1 MTIIKKTLISLLFIS
16 VLLFLIIVITY
27 ISLIYKPENIIF
39 VANKYFSDDFI
50 IEYES
55 VDSDRDLISP
65 GFNFEDIVVKDTNNK
80 IILEAEKIAVGI
92 NLVETFTKNQINLTF
107 LDLKNFRYANKS
119 NSIQTND
126 FKLIVNKTDIK
137 SETFNLQ
144 ANNSLI
150 ESYNGKISITN
161 ENGKINNIVFKE
173 LNIFNEYGSN
183 KIFYSAIFNLDE
195 KIIESEKLIDLEAFL
210 YYKIDLE
217 IQSKGYFDTDL
228 KDLKNLNKFI
238 FNKSSLITKT
248 EYSIK
253 DINLVINTNLNKNLS
268 GIFDA
273 SIPDQNIQGSI
284 LINDQLVTVRSELKF
299 DMSKIANYD
308 PYIQLDGLE
317 EFMGVLTIND
327 GIVSLYLETN
337 LSNTRITSVIDDLNK
352 NKGKNLKT
360 TINIKDLSKPT
371 YYLNN
376 ANFRS
381 QIGLNNTGYFA
392 FGNNYE
398 KDIQLLDYKDAF
410 HIFLSLDRLD
420 INKLSFSNQVNKT
433 PGSISIKSKI
443 KELNFFDNIYNDQEF
458 EVYFKDNQIDAT
470 FTGKDLNGIIKVDET
485 GFMRVDL
492 FDTKFEF
499 KDLEIIESQNNFN
512 IEDINLRF
520 VGKNIQTYDDLFKDI
535 DFYLLR
541 NERITTID
549 NINVSSKNLNI
560 GPYNNNEKAFISYNR
575 TNDMYKVRGSYKINN
590 ENTPLKALIDYDFE
604 YLSTDLNI
612 QWTSMKQL
620 KNLEGRIDFLLK
632 DFKSDASLGDSAF
645 LRALKIFNLNA
656 IIENINN
663 EVNITSSNLFINR
676 AEGDFYVGQ
685 NRALIRNPIKIETSE
700 AKMNW
705 KGDIYK
711 NSEGILDNLNLD
723 LDMRLKVSENI
734 PWYAAIFGGIPALA
748 GGLVLENVFEDNI
761 DNVSTFKFKVKGSVE
776 EPLIERL
783 N

>member
-1 MTIIKKTLISLLFIS
+1 MTVIKKTFISLLFIT
-16 VLLFLIIVITY
+16 VLLFLTIVITY

-50 IEYES
+50 IEYKS

-80 IILEAEKIAVGI
+80 TILEAEKIAVGI
-92 NLVETFTKNQINLTF
+92 NLVKSFTTKQINLTF
-107 LDLKNFRYANKS
+107 LDLKDFSYVNRP
-119 NSIQTND
+119 NSIQRKD

-137 SETFNLQ
+137 SEIYNLQ

-150 ESYNGKISITN
+150 ESHNGKISITN
-161 ENGKINNIVFKE
+161 DNGKLNNIIFKE

-183 KIFYSAIFNLDE
+183 KIFYSAVFNLDE
-195 KIIESEKLIDLEAFL
+195 KIIDNEKLINLEAFL
-210 YYKIDLE
+210 DYEIDLK

-228 KDLKNLNKFI
+228 KDLRNLNKFI
-238 FNKSSLITKT
+238 FNKSSLITNT

-253 DINLVINTNLNKNLS
+253 EIDLVINTNLNKNLS
-268 GIFDA
+268 GIFNA
-273 SIPDQNIQGSI
+273 SIPDQNIKGSI
-284 LINDQLVTVRSELKF
+284 LIKDQLVTVRSKLKF

-308 PYIQLDGLE
+308 QYLQLDGLE

-327 GIVSLYLETN
+327 DIVSLDLETN

-360 TINIKDLSKPT
+360 KINISDLSKPT
-371 YYLNN
+371 YFIKN

-381 QIGLNNTGYFA
+381 HIGPNNTGYFA
-392 FGNNYE
+392 FGNNYY
-398 KDIQLLDYKDAF
+398 KDIQLIDYKDGF
-410 HIFLSLDRLD
+410 YIFLSLKKLD
-420 INKLSFSNQVNKT
+420 MNKLSFSNQVNKT
-433 PGSISIKSKI
+433 SGLISIKSKI
-443 KELNFFDNIYNDQEF
+443 KELNFFENTYNDQEF
-458 EVYFKDNQIDAT
+458 EVYFKENNIDAV
-470 FTGKDLNGIIKVDET
+470 FAGKDLNGMIKVDET
-485 GFMRVDL
+485 GFMRIDL

-499 KDLEIIESQNNFN
+499 KDIEINKSQNNFN
-512 IEDINLRF
+512 IEEINLRF
-520 VGKNIQTYDDLFKDI
+520 VGRNIQTYDNLFQDI

-541 NERITTID
+541 NESITTLN
-549 NINVSSKNLNI
+549 NINASSKNLNI
-560 GPYNNNEKAFISYNR
+560 GPDNNNEKAFISYNR
-575 TNDMYKVRGSYKINN
+575 TNDMYRVRGSYKINN
-590 ENTPLKALIDYDFE
+590 ENKPLKAFIDYDFE

-612 QWTSMKQL
+612 QWNSMKQL

-632 DFKSDASLGDSAF
+632 DFKSDTSLGDSAL

-656 IIENINN
+656 VIENINN
-663 EVNITSSNLFINR
+663 EVNITSSNLYINR
-676 AEGDFYVGQ
+676 AEGDFYIGQ

-700 AKMNW
+700 AKMSW

-711 NSEGILDNLNLD
+711 NSEGILNNLNLD

>member
-1 MTIIKKTLISLLFIS
+1 MTILKKTFISLLFIS
-16 VLLFLIIVITY
+16 VLLFLITLITY

-50 IEYES
+50 IEYKS
-55 VDSDRDLISP
+55 ADSDRDLLSP
-65 GFNFEDIVVKDTNNK
+65 GFNFKDIVVKDTNDK
-80 IILEAEKIAVGI
+80 IILEAEKIALGI
-92 NLVETFTKNQINLTF
+92 NLVKTFSKNQVNLTF
-107 LDLKNFRYANKS
+107 LDLKNFLYVNKP

-144 ANNSLI
+144 ANNSFI
-150 ESYNGKISITN
+150 ESHNGKISITN
-161 ENGKINNIVFKE
+161 DNGKLNNIIFKE

-183 KIFYSAIFNLDE
+183 KILYSAVFNLDE
-195 KIIESEKLIDLEAFL
+195 KIIDNEKLINLEAFL
-210 YYKIDLE
+210 DYEIDLE

-228 KDLKNLNKFI
+228 KDLRNLNKFI
-238 FNKSSLITKT
+238 FNKSSLITNT
-248 EYSIK
+248 EYSVKEI
-253 DINLVINTNLNKNLS
+253 DLVINTNLNKNLS
-268 GIFDA
+268 GIFNA
-273 SIPDQNIQGSI
+273 SIPDQDIQGSI
-284 LINDQLVTVRSELKF
+284 LINDQLVTVRSILKF

-308 PYIQLDGLE
+308 QYLQLEGLE

-327 GIVSLYLETN
+327 EIASLDLETN

-352 NKGKNLKT
+352 NKTKNLNT

-371 YYLNN
+371 YTIKND
-376 ANFRS
+376 NFRS
-381 QIGLNNTGYFA
+381 HIGLNNTGYFA
-392 FGNNYE
+392 FGNNYQ
-398 KDIQLLDYKDAF
+398 KDIQLIDYRDGF
-410 HIFLSLDRLD
+410 YIFLSLDRLD
-420 INKLSFSNQVNKT
+420 INKLSFSNQVSKT
-433 PGSISIKSKI
+433 SGLISIKSKI
-443 KELNFFDNIYNDQEF
+443 KELNFFENIYNDQEF
-458 EVYFKDNQIDAT
+458 EVYFKDNNIDAV
-470 FTGKDLNGIIKVDET
+470 FAGKDLNGLIKIDKT
-485 GFMRVDL
+485 GFMRIDL
-492 FDTKFEF
+492 FDSKFEF
-499 KDLEIIESQNNFN
+499 KGLDVIESQNNFN

-520 VGKNIQTYDDLFKDI
+520 VGKNIQTYDDLFQDI

-541 NERITTID
+541 NERITTLD

-560 GPYNNNEKAFISYNR
+560 GPYNDNEKAFISYNR
-575 TNDMYKVRGSYKINN
+575 TNDMYRVRGSYKINN
-590 ENTPLKALIDYDFE
+590 ENAPLKALIDYDFE

-620 KNLEGRIDFLLK
+620 KNVEGRIDFLLK
-632 DFKSDASLGDSAF
+632 DFKSDTSLGDSAL

-663 EVNITSSNLFINR
+663 EVNITSSNLYINR
-676 AEGDFYVGQ
+676 AEGDFYIGQ
-685 NRALIRNPIKIETSE
+685 NRALISNPIKIETSE
-700 AKMNW
+700 AKMSW

>member
-1 MTIIKKTLISLLFIS
+1 MKVIKKTFTSLLFIS
-16 VLLFLIIVITY
+16 VLFFITTVITY

-50 IEYES
+50 IEYKS

-80 IILEAEKIAVGI
+80 TILEAEKIALGI
-92 NLVETFTKNQINLTF
+92 NLVKSFTKKQVNLTF
-107 LDLKNFRYANKS
+107 LDLKNFSYVNKP
-119 NSIQTND
+119 NSIQKKD
-126 FKLIVNKTDIK
+126 FKLIVNKTNIK
-137 SETFNLQ
+137 SEIFNLQ

-150 ESYNGKISITN
+150 ESHNGKISITN
-161 ENGKINNIVFKE
+161 DNGKLNNIIFKE

-183 KIFYSAIFNLDE
+183 KIFYSAEFNLDE
-195 KIIESEKLIDLEAFL
+195 KIIDNENLINLEAFL
-210 YYKIDLE
+210 DYEIDLKIE
-217 IQSKGYFDTDL
+217 SKGYFDTDL
-228 KDLKNLNKFI
+228 KDLRNLNKFI
-238 FNKSSLITKT
+238 FNKSSLITNT

-253 DINLVINTNLNKNLS
+253 EIDLVINTNLNKNLS
-268 GIFDA
+268 GMFNA

-284 LINDQLVTVRSELKF
+284 LIKDQLVTVRSKLKF

-308 PYIQLDGLE
+308 QYLQLDGLE

-327 GIVSLYLETN
+327 DIVSLDLETN
-337 LSNTRITSVIDDLNK
+337 LSNTIITSVIDDLNK

-360 TINIKDLSKPT
+360 KINISDLSKPT
-371 YYLNN
+371 YFIKN

-381 QIGLNNTGYFA
+381 HIGPNNTGYFA
-392 FGNNYE
+392 LGSNYY
-398 KDIQLLDYKDAF
+398 KDIQLIDYKDGF
-410 HIFLSLDRLD
+410 YIFLSLKKLD
-420 INKLSFSNQVNKT
+420 MNKLSFSKQVNKT
-433 PGSISIKSKI
+433 SGLISIKSKI
-443 KELNFFDNIYNDQEF
+443 KELNFFENTYNDQEF
-458 EVYFKDNQIDAT
+458 EVYFKENNIDAV
-470 FTGKDLNGIIKVDET
+470 FAGKDLNGMIKVDET
-485 GFMRVDL
+485 GFMRIDL

-499 KDLEIIESQNNFN
+499 KDIEINESQNNFN
-512 IEDINLRF
+512 IEEINLRF
-520 VGKNIQTYDDLFKDI
+520 VGRNIQTYDNLFQDI

-541 NERITTID
+541 NESITTLD

-560 GPYNNNEKAFISYNR
+560 GPDNNNEKAFISYNR
-575 TNDMYKVRGSYKINN
+575 TNDMYRVRGSYKINN
-590 ENTPLKALIDYDFE
+590 ENKPLKDFIDYDFE

-612 QWTSMKQL
+612 QWNSMKQL
-620 KNLEGRIDFLLK
+620 KNLEGQIDFLLK
-632 DFKSDASLGDSAF
+632 DFKSDTSLGDSAL

-663 EVNITSSNLFINR
+663 EVNITSSNLYINR
-676 AEGDFYVGQ
+676 AEGDFYIGQ

-700 AKMNW
+700 AKMSW

-711 NSEGILDNLNLD
+711 NSEGILNNLNLD

>member
-1 MTIIKKTLISLLFIS
+1 MTVIKKTFISLLFIS
-16 VLLFLIIVITY
+16 VLLFLTTVITY

-50 IEYES
+50 IEYKS

-80 IILEAEKIAVGI
+80 TILEAEKIALGI
-92 NLVETFTKNQINLTF
+92 NLVKSFTKKQVNLTF
-107 LDLKNFRYANKS
+107 LDLKNFSYINKP
-119 NSIQTND
+119 NSMQTKD
-126 FKLIVNKTDIK
+126 FKLIVNQTDIK
-137 SETFNLQ
+137 SEIFNLQ

-150 ESYNGKISITN
+150 ESHNGRISITN
-161 ENGKINNIVFKE
+161 DNGKLNNIIFKE

-183 KIFYSAIFNLDE
+183 KIFYSAVFNLDE
-195 KIIESEKLIDLEAFL
+195 KIIDNEKLINLEAFL
-210 YYKIDLE
+210 DYEIDLK

-228 KDLKNLNKFI
+228 KDLRNLNKFI
-238 FNKSSLITKT
+238 FNKSSLITNT
-248 EYSIK
+248 EYPIK
-253 DINLVINTNLNKNLS
+253 EIDLVINTNLNKNLS
-268 GIFDA
+268 GIFNA

-284 LINDQLVTVRSELKF
+284 LVNDQLVTVRSKLKF

-308 PYIQLDGLE
+308 QYLQLDGLE

-327 GIVSLYLETN
+327 DIVSLDLETN

-360 TINIKDLSKPT
+360 KINISDLSKPT
-371 YYLNN
+371 YFIKN

-381 QIGLNNTGYFA
+381 QIGPNNTGYFA
-392 FGNNYE
+392 FGNNYY
-398 KDIQLLDYKDAF
+398 KDIQLIDYKDGF
-410 HIFLSLDRLD
+410 HIFLSLERLD
-420 INKLSFSNQVNKT
+420 MNKLSFINQVNKT
-433 PGSISIKSKI
+433 SGLISIKSKI
-443 KELNFFDNIYNDQEF
+443 KELNFFENTYKDQEF
-458 EVYFKDNQIDAT
+458 EVYFKENNIDAV
-470 FTGKDLNGIIKVDET
+470 FAGKDLNGMIKVDET
-485 GFMRVDL
+485 GFMRIDL
-492 FDTKFEF
+492 FDTKFEY
-499 KDLEIIESQNNFN
+499 KDIEINESQNNFN
-512 IEDINLRF
+512 IEEINLRF
-520 VGKNIQTYDDLFKDI
+520 VGRNIQTYDNLFQDI

-541 NERITTID
+541 NESITTLD

-560 GPYNNNEKAFISYNR
+560 GPNNNNEKAFISYNR
-575 TNDMYKVRGSYKINN
+575 TNDMYRVRGSYKINN
-590 ENTPLKALIDYDFE
+590 ENKPLKAFIDYDFE

-612 QWTSMKQL
+612 QWTSIKQL

-632 DFKSDASLGDSAF
+632 DFKSDTSLGDSAL

-663 EVNITSSNLFINR
+663 EVNITSSNLYINR
-676 AEGDFYVGQ
+676 AEGDFYIGQ

-700 AKMNW
+700 AKMSW

-711 NSEGILDNLNLD
+711 NSEGILNNLNLD

>member
-1 MTIIKKTLISLLFIS
+1 MTVIKKTFISLLFIS
-16 VLLFLIIVITY
+16 VLLFLTTVITY

-50 IEYES
+50 IEYKS

-80 IILEAEKIAVGI
+80 TILEAEKIALGI
-92 NLVETFTKNQINLTF
+92 NLVKSFTKKQVNLTF
-107 LDLKNFRYANKS
+107 LDLKNFSYINKP
-119 NSIQTND
+119 NSMQTKD
-126 FKLIVNKTDIK
+126 FKLIVNQTDIK
-137 SETFNLQ
+137 SEIFNLQ

-150 ESYNGKISITN
+150 ESHNGRISITN
-161 ENGKINNIVFKE
+161 DNGKLNNIIFKE

-183 KIFYSAIFNLDE
+183 KIFYSAVFNLDE
-195 KIIESEKLIDLEAFL
+195 KIIDNEKLINLEAFL
-210 YYKIDLE
+210 DYEIDLK

-228 KDLKNLNKFI
+228 KDLRNLNKFI
-238 FNKSSLITKT
+238 FNKSSLITNT
-248 EYSIK
+248 EYPIK
-253 DINLVINTNLNKNLS
+253 EIDLVINTNLNKNLS
-268 GIFDA
+268 GIFNA

-284 LINDQLVTVRSELKF
+284 LVNDQLVTVRSKLKF

-308 PYIQLDGLE
+308 QYLQLDGLE

-327 GIVSLYLETN
+327 DIVSLDLETN

-360 TINIKDLSKPT
+360 KINISDLSKPT
-371 YYLNN
+371 YFIKN

-381 QIGLNNTGYFA
+381 QIGPNNTGYFA
-392 FGNNYE
+392 FGNNYY
-398 KDIQLLDYKDAF
+398 KDIQLIDYKDGF
-410 HIFLSLDRLD
+410 HIFLSLERLD
-420 INKLSFSNQVNKT
+420 MNKLSFINQVNKT
-433 PGSISIKSKI
+433 SGLISIKSKI
-443 KELNFFDNIYNDQEF
+443 KELNFFENTYKDQEF
-458 EVYFKDNQIDAT
+458 EVYFKENNIDAV
-470 FTGKDLNGIIKVDET
+470 FAGKDLNGMIKVDET
-485 GFMRVDL
+485 GFMRIDL
-492 FDTKFEF
+492 FDTKFEY
-499 KDLEIIESQNNFN
+499 KDIEINESQNNFN
-512 IEDINLRF
+512 IEEINLRF
-520 VGKNIQTYDDLFKDI
+520 VGRNIQTYDNLFQDI

-541 NERITTID
+541 NESITTLD

-560 GPYNNNEKAFISYNR
+560 GPNNNNEKAFISYNR
-575 TNDMYKVRGSYKINN
+575 TNDMYRVRGSYKINN
-590 ENTPLKALIDYDFE
+590 ENKPLKAFIDYDFE

-612 QWTSMKQL
+612 QWTSIKQL

-632 DFKSDASLGDSAF
+632 DFKSDTSLGDSAL

-663 EVNITSSNLFINR
+663 EVNITSSNLYINR
-676 AEGDFYVGQ
+676 AEGDFYIGQ

-700 AKMNW
+700 AKMSW

-711 NSEGILDNLNLD
+711 NSEGILNNLNLD

-748 GGLVLENVFEDNI
+748 GGLVLENIFEDNI

>member
-1 MTIIKKTLISLLFIS
+1 MTVIKKTFISLLFIT
-16 VLLFLIIVITY
+16 VLLFLTIVITY

-50 IEYES
+50 IEYKS

-80 IILEAEKIAVGI
+80 TILEAEKIAVGI
-92 NLVETFTKNQINLTF
+92 NLVKSFTTKQINLTF
-107 LDLKNFRYANKS
+107 LDLKDFSYVNRP
-119 NSIQTND
+119 NSIQRKD

-137 SETFNLQ
+137 SEIYNLQ

-150 ESYNGKISITN
+150 ESHNGKISITN
-161 ENGKINNIVFKE
+161 DNGKLNNIIFKE

-183 KIFYSAIFNLDE
+183 KIFYSAVFNLDE
-195 KIIESEKLIDLEAFL
+195 KIIDNEKLINLEAFL
-210 YYKIDLE
+210 DYEIDLK

-228 KDLKNLNKFI
+228 KDLRNLNKFI
-238 FNKSSLITKT
+238 FNKSSLITNT

-253 DINLVINTNLNKNLS
+253 EIDLVINTNLNKNLS
-268 GIFDA
+268 GIFNA
-273 SIPDQNIQGSI
+273 SIPDQNIKGSI
-284 LINDQLVTVRSELKF
+284 LIKDQLVTVRSKLKF

-308 PYIQLDGLE
+308 QYLQLDGLE

-327 GIVSLYLETN
+327 DIVSLDLETN

-360 TINIKDLSKPT
+360 KINISDLSKPT
-371 YYLNN
+371 YFIKN

-381 QIGLNNTGYFA
+381 HIGPNNTGYFA
-392 FGNNYE
+392 FGNNYY
-398 KDIQLLDYKDAF
+398 KDIQLIDYKDGF
-410 HIFLSLDRLD
+410 YIFLSLKKLD
-420 INKLSFSNQVNKT
+420 MNKLSFSNQVNKT
-433 PGSISIKSKI
+433 SGLISIKSKI
-443 KELNFFDNIYNDQEF
+443 KELNFFENTYNDQEF
-458 EVYFKDNQIDAT
+458 EVYFKENNIDAV
-470 FTGKDLNGIIKVDET
+470 FAGKDLNGMIKVDET
-485 GFMRVDL
+485 GFMRIDL

-499 KDLEIIESQNNFN
+499 KDIEINKSQNNFN
-512 IEDINLRF
+512 IEEINLRF
-520 VGKNIQTYDDLFKDI
+520 VGRNIQTYDNLFQDI

-541 NERITTID
+541 NESITTLD
-549 NINVSSKNLNI
+549 NINASSKNLNI
-560 GPYNNNEKAFISYNR
+560 GPDNNNEKAFISYNR
-575 TNDMYKVRGSYKINN
+575 TNDMYRVRGSYKINN
-590 ENTPLKALIDYDFE
+590 ENKPLKAFIDYDFE
-604 YLSTDLNI
+604 YLYTDLNI
-612 QWTSMKQL
+612 QWNSMKQL

-632 DFKSDASLGDSAF
+632 DFKSDTSLGDSAL

-663 EVNITSSNLFINR
+663 EVNITSSNLYINR
-676 AEGDFYVGQ
+676 AEGDFYIGQ

-700 AKMNW
+700 AKMSW

-711 NSEGILDNLNLD
+711 NSEGILNNLNLD

>member
-1 MTIIKKTLISLLFIS
+1 MTVIKKTFISLLFIS
-16 VLLFLIIVITY
+16 VLLFLTTVITY

-39 VANKYFSDDFI
+39 VANKYFSNDFI
-50 IEYES
+50 IEYKS

-80 IILEAEKIAVGI
+80 TILEAEKIALGI
-92 NLVETFTKNQINLTF
+92 NLVKSFMNKQVNLTF
-107 LDLKNFRYANKS
+107 LDLKNFSYVNKP
-119 NSIQTND
+119 NSIQTKD
-126 FKLIVNKTDIK
+126 FKLIVNKTDIR
-137 SETFNLQ
+137 SEIFNLQ

-150 ESYNGKISITN
+150 ESHNGKISITN
-161 ENGKINNIVFKE
+161 DNGKLNNIIFKE

-183 KIFYSAIFNLDE
+183 KIFYSAEFNLDE
-195 KIIESEKLIDLEAFL
+195 KIIDNEKLMNLEAFL
-210 YYKIDLE
+210 DYEIDLK

-228 KDLKNLNKFI
+228 EDLRNLNKFI
-238 FNKSSLITKT
+238 FNKSSLITNT

-253 DINLVINTNLNKNLS
+253 EIDLVINTNLNKNLS
-268 GIFDA
+268 GIFNA

-284 LINDQLVTVRSELKF
+284 LINDQLVTVRSKLKF

-308 PYIQLDGLE
+308 QYLQLDGLE

-327 GIVSLYLETN
+327 DIVSLDLETN

-352 NKGKNLKT
+352 NEGKNLKT
-360 TINIKDLSKPT
+360 KINISDLSKPT
-371 YYLNN
+371 YFIKN

-381 QIGLNNTGYFA
+381 HIGPNNTGYFA
-392 FGNNYE
+392 FGNNYY
-398 KDIQLLDYKDAF
+398 KDIQLIDYKDGF
-410 HIFLSLDRLD
+410 YIFLSLERLD
-420 INKLSFSNQVNKT
+420 MNKLSFSNQANKT
-433 PGSISIKSKI
+433 SGLISIKSKI
-443 KELNFFDNIYNDQEF
+443 KELNFFENTYNDQEF
-458 EVYFKDNQIDAT
+458 EVYFKENNIDAV
-470 FTGKDLNGIIKVDET
+470 FAGKDLNGMIKVDET
-485 GFMRVDL
+485 GFMRIDL

-499 KDLEIIESQNNFN
+499 KDIEINESQNNFD
-512 IEDINLRF
+512 IEEINLRF
-520 VGKNIQTYDDLFKDI
+520 VGRNIQTYDNLFQDI

-541 NERITTID
+541 NESITTLD

-560 GPYNNNEKAFISYNR
+560 GPDNSNEKAFISYNR
-575 TNDMYKVRGSYKINN
+575 TNDMYRVRGSYKINN
-590 ENTPLKALIDYDFE
+590 ENKPLKAFIDYDFE

-612 QWTSMKQL
+612 QWASMKQL

-632 DFKSDASLGDSAF
+632 DFKSDTSLGDSAL

-663 EVNITSSNLFINR
+663 EVNITSSNLYINR
-676 AEGDFYVGQ
+676 AEGDFYIGQ

-700 AKMNW
+700 AKMSW

-711 NSEGILDNLNLD
+711 NSEGILNNLNLD

>member
-1 MTIIKKTLISLLFIS
+1 MTVIKKTFISLLFIS
-16 VLLFLIIVITY
+16 VLLFLTTVITY

-50 IEYES
+50 IEYKS

-80 IILEAEKIAVGI
+80 TILEAEKIALGI
-92 NLVETFTKNQINLTF
+92 NLVKSFTKKQVNLTF
-107 LDLKNFRYANKS
+107 LDLKNFSYINKP
-119 NSIQTND
+119 NSMQTKD
-126 FKLIVNKTDIK
+126 FKLIVNQTDIK
-137 SETFNLQ
+137 SEIFNLQ

-150 ESYNGKISITN
+150 ESHNGRISITN
-161 ENGKINNIVFKE
+161 DNGKLNNIIFKE

-183 KIFYSAIFNLDE
+183 KIFYSAVFNLDE
-195 KIIESEKLIDLEAFL
+195 KIIDNEKLINLEAFL
-210 YYKIDLE
+210 DYEIDLK

-228 KDLKNLNKFI
+228 KDLRNLNKFI
-238 FNKSSLITKT
+238 FNKSSLITNT
-248 EYSIK
+248 EYPIK
-253 DINLVINTNLNKNLS
+253 EIDLVVNTNLNKNLS
-268 GIFDA
+268 GIFNA

-284 LINDQLVTVRSELKF
+284 LVNDQLVTVRSKLKF

-308 PYIQLDGLE
+308 QYLQLDGLE

-327 GIVSLYLETN
+327 DIVSLDLETN

-360 TINIKDLSKPT
+360 KINISDLSKPT
-371 YYLNN
+371 YFIKN

-381 QIGLNNTGYFA
+381 QIGPNNTGYFA
-392 FGNNYE
+392 FGNNYY
-398 KDIQLLDYKDAF
+398 KDIQLIDYKDGF
-410 HIFLSLDRLD
+410 HIFLSLERLD
-420 INKLSFSNQVNKT
+420 MNKLSFINQVNKT
-433 PGSISIKSKI
+433 SGLISIKSKI
-443 KELNFFDNIYNDQEF
+443 KELNFFENTYKDQEF
-458 EVYFKDNQIDAT
+458 EVYFKENNIDAV
-470 FTGKDLNGIIKVDET
+470 FAGKDLNGMIKVDET
-485 GFMRVDL
+485 GFMRIDL
-492 FDTKFEF
+492 FDTKFEY
-499 KDLEIIESQNNFN
+499 KDIEINESQNNFN
-512 IEDINLRF
+512 IEEINLRF
-520 VGKNIQTYDDLFKDI
+520 VGRNIQTYDNLFQDI

-541 NERITTID
+541 NESITTLD

-560 GPYNNNEKAFISYNR
+560 GPNNNNEKAFISYNR
-575 TNDMYKVRGSYKINN
+575 TNDMYRVRGSYKINN
-590 ENTPLKALIDYDFE
+590 ENKPLKAFIDYDFE

-612 QWTSMKQL
+612 QWTSIKQL

-632 DFKSDASLGDSAF
+632 DFKSDTSLGDSAL

-663 EVNITSSNLFINR
+663 EVNITSSNLYINR
-676 AEGDFYVGQ
+676 AEGDFYIGQ

-700 AKMNW
+700 AKMSW

-711 NSEGILDNLNLD
+711 NSEGILNNLNLD

>member
-1 MTIIKKTLISLLFIS
+1 MIILKKTFISLLFIS
-16 VLLFLIIVITY
+16 VLLFLITLITY

-39 VANKYFSDDFI
+39 IANKYFSDDFI
-50 IEYES
+50 IEFKS
-55 VDSDRDLISP
+55 ADSDRDLLSP
-65 GFNFEDIVVKDTNNK
+65 GFNFKDVVVKDTNDK
-80 IILEAEKIAVGI
+80 IILEAEKIALGI
-92 NLVETFTKNQINLTF
+92 NLVKTFSKNQVNLTF
-107 LDLKNFRYANKS
+107 LDLENFLYVNKP

-144 ANNSLI
+144 ANNSFI
-150 ESYNGKISITN
+150 ESHNGKISITN
-161 ENGKINNIVFKE
+161 DNGKLNNIIFKE

-183 KIFYSAIFNLDE
+183 KIFYSAVFNLDE
-195 KIIESEKLIDLEAFL
+195 KIIDNEKLINLEAFL
-210 YYKIDLE
+210 DYEIDLE

-228 KDLKNLNKFI
+228 KDLRNLNKFI
-238 FNKSSLITKT
+238 FNKSSLITNT
-248 EYSIK
+248 EYSMKEI
-253 DINLVINTNLNKNLS
+253 DLVINTNLNKNLS
-268 GIFDA
+268 GIFNA
-273 SIPDQNIQGSI
+273 SIPDQDIQGSI
-284 LINDQLVTVRSELKF
+284 LINDQLVTVRSKLKF

-308 PYIQLDGLE
+308 QYLQLDGLE
-317 EFMGVLTIND
+317 EFIGVLTIND
-327 GIVSLYLETN
+327 EIASLDLETN

-352 NKGKNLKT
+352 NKTKNLNT

-371 YYLNN
+371 YTIKN

-381 QIGLNNTGYFA
+381 HIGLNNTGYFA

-398 KDIQLLDYKDAF
+398 KDIQLIDYKDGF
-410 HIFLSLDRLD
+410 YIFLSLDKLD
-420 INKLSFSNQVNKT
+420 INKLSFSNKVNKT
-433 PGSISIKSKI
+433 SGLISIKSKI
-443 KELNFFDNIYNDQEF
+443 KELNFFENIYNDQEF
-458 EVYFKDNQIDAT
+458 EVYFKDNNVDAA
-470 FTGKDLNGIIKVDET
+470 FAGKDLNGIIKVDET
-485 GFMRVDL
+485 GFMRIDL

-499 KDLEIIESQNNFN
+499 KGLEIIESQNNFN
-512 IEDINLRF
+512 IGDISLRF
-520 VGKNIQTYDDLFKDI
+520 VGRNIQTYDDFFQDI

-575 TNDMYKVRGSYKINN
+575 TNDMYRAMGSYKINN

-632 DFKSDASLGDSAF
+632 DFKSDTSLGDSALF
-645 LRALKIFNLNA
+645 RALKIFNLNA

-663 EVNITSSNLFINR
+663 EVNIASSNLYINR
-676 AEGDFYVGQ
+676 AEGDFYIGQ

-700 AKMNW
+700 AKMSW
-705 KGDIYK
+705 KGEIYK

>member
-1 MTIIKKTLISLLFIS
+1 MTVIKKTFISLLFIT
-16 VLLFLIIVITY
+16 VLLFLTIVITY

-50 IEYES
+50 IEYKS

-80 IILEAEKIAVGI
+80 TILEAEKIAVGI
-92 NLVETFTKNQINLTF
+92 NLVKSFTTKQINLTF
-107 LDLKNFRYANKS
+107 LDLKDFSYVNRP
-119 NSIQTND
+119 NSIQRKD

-137 SETFNLQ
+137 SEIYNLQ

-150 ESYNGKISITN
+150 ESHNGKISITN
-161 ENGKINNIVFKE
+161 DNGKLNNIIFKE

-183 KIFYSAIFNLDE
+183 KIFYSAVFNLDE
-195 KIIESEKLIDLEAFL
+195 KIIDNEKLINLEAFL
-210 YYKIDLE
+210 DYEIDLK

-228 KDLKNLNKFI
+228 KDLRNLNKFI
-238 FNKSSLITKT
+238 FNKSSLITNT

-253 DINLVINTNLNKNLS
+253 EIDLVINTNLNKNLS
-268 GIFDA
+268 GIFNA
-273 SIPDQNIQGSI
+273 SIPDQNIKGSI
-284 LINDQLVTVRSELKF
+284 LIKDQLVTVRSKLKF

-308 PYIQLDGLE
+308 QYLQLDGLE

-327 GIVSLYLETN
+327 DIVSLDLETN

-360 TINIKDLSKPT
+360 KINISDLSKPT
-371 YYLNN
+371 YFIKN

-381 QIGLNNTGYFA
+381 HIGPNNTGYFA
-392 FGNNYE
+392 FGNNYY
-398 KDIQLLDYKDAF
+398 KDIQLIDYKDGF
-410 HIFLSLDRLD
+410 YIFLSLKKLD
-420 INKLSFSNQVNKT
+420 MNKLSFSNQVNKT
-433 PGSISIKSKI
+433 SGLISIKSKI
-443 KELNFFDNIYNDQEF
+443 KELNFFENTYNDQEF
-458 EVYFKDNQIDAT
+458 EVYFKENNIDAV
-470 FTGKDLNGIIKVDET
+470 FAGKDLNGMIKVDET
-485 GFMRVDL
+485 GFMRIDL

-499 KDLEIIESQNNFN
+499 KDIEINKSQKNFN
-512 IEDINLRF
+512 IEEINLRF
-520 VGKNIQTYDDLFKDI
+520 VGRNIQTYDNLFQDI

-541 NERITTID
+541 NESITTLD
-549 NINVSSKNLNI
+549 NINASSKNLNI
-560 GPYNNNEKAFISYNR
+560 GPDNNNEKAFISYNR
-575 TNDMYKVRGSYKINN
+575 TNDMYRVRGSYKINN
-590 ENTPLKALIDYDFE
+590 ENKPLKAFIDYDFE

-612 QWTSMKQL
+612 QWNSMKQL

-632 DFKSDASLGDSAF
+632 DFKSDTSLGDSAL

-663 EVNITSSNLFINR
+663 EVNITSSNLYINR
-676 AEGDFYVGQ
+676 AEGDFYIGQ

-700 AKMNW
+700 AKMSW

-711 NSEGILDNLNLD
+711 NSEGILNNLNLD

>member
-1 MTIIKKTLISLLFIS
+1 MTVIKKTFISLLFIT
-16 VLLFLIIVITY
+16 VLLFLTIVITY

-50 IEYES
+50 IEYKS

-80 IILEAEKIAVGI
+80 TILEAEKIAVGI
-92 NLVETFTKNQINLTF
+92 NLVKSFTTKQINLTF
-107 LDLKNFRYANKS
+107 LDLKDFSYVNRP
-119 NSIQTND
+119 NSIQRKD

-137 SETFNLQ
+137 SEIYNLQ

-150 ESYNGKISITN
+150 ESHNGKISITN
-161 ENGKINNIVFKE
+161 DNGKLNNIIFKE

-183 KIFYSAIFNLDE
+183 KIFYSAVFNLDE
-195 KIIESEKLIDLEAFL
+195 KIIDNEKLINLEAFL
-210 YYKIDLE
+210 DYEIDLK

-228 KDLKNLNKFI
+228 KDLRNLNKFI
-238 FNKSSLITKT
+238 FNKSSLITNT

-253 DINLVINTNLNKNLS
+253 EIDLVINTNLNKNLS
-268 GIFDA
+268 GIFNA
-273 SIPDQNIQGSI
+273 SIPDQNIKGSI
-284 LINDQLVTVRSELKF
+284 LIKDQLVTVRSKLKF

-308 PYIQLDGLE
+308 QYLQLDGLE

-327 GIVSLYLETN
+327 DIVSLDLETN

-360 TINIKDLSKPT
+360 KINISDLSKPT
-371 YYLNN
+371 YFIKN

-381 QIGLNNTGYFA
+381 HIGPNNTGYFA
-392 FGNNYE
+392 FGNNYY
-398 KDIQLLDYKDAF
+398 KDIQLIDYKDGF
-410 HIFLSLDRLD
+410 YIFLSLKKLD
-420 INKLSFSNQVNKT
+420 MNKLSFSNQVNKT
-433 PGSISIKSKI
+433 SGLISIKSKI
-443 KELNFFDNIYNDQEF
+443 KELNFFENTYNDQEF
-458 EVYFKDNQIDAT
+458 EVYFKENNIDAV
-470 FTGKDLNGIIKVDET
+470 FAGKDLNGMIKVDET
-485 GFMRVDL
+485 GFMRIDL

-499 KDLEIIESQNNFN
+499 KDIEINKSQNNFN
-512 IEDINLRF
+512 IEEINLRF
-520 VGKNIQTYDDLFKDI
+520 VGRNIQTYDNLFQDI

-541 NERITTID
+541 NESITTLD
-549 NINVSSKNLNI
+549 NINASSKNLNI
-560 GPYNNNEKAFISYNR
+560 GPDNNNEKAFISYNR
-575 TNDMYKVRGSYKINN
+575 TNDMYRVRGSYKINN
-590 ENTPLKALIDYDFE
+590 ENKPLKAFIDYDFE

-612 QWTSMKQL
+612 QWNSMKQL

-632 DFKSDASLGDSAF
+632 DFKSDTSLGDSAL

-663 EVNITSSNLFINR
+663 EVNITSSNLYINR
-676 AEGDFYVGQ
+676 AEGDFYIGQ

-700 AKMNW
+700 AKMSW

-711 NSEGILDNLNLD
+711 NSEGILNNLNLD

>member
-1 MTIIKKTLISLLFIS
+1 MTVIKKTFISLLFIT
-16 VLLFLIIVITY
+16 VLLFLTIVITY

-50 IEYES
+50 IEYKS

-80 IILEAEKIAVGI
+80 TILEAEKIAVGI
-92 NLVETFTKNQINLTF
+92 NLVKSFTTKQINLTF
-107 LDLKNFRYANKS
+107 LDLKDFSYVNRP
-119 NSIQTND
+119 NSIQRKD

-137 SETFNLQ
+137 SEIYNLQ

-150 ESYNGKISITN
+150 ESHNGKISITN
-161 ENGKINNIVFKE
+161 DNGKLNNIIFKE

-183 KIFYSAIFNLDE
+183 KIFYSAVFNLDE
-195 KIIESEKLIDLEAFL
+195 KIIDNEKLINLEAFL
-210 YYKIDLE
+210 DYEIDLK

-228 KDLKNLNKFI
+228 KDLRNLNKFI
-238 FNKSSLITKT
+238 FNKSSLITNT

-253 DINLVINTNLNKNLS
+253 EIDLVINTNLNKNLS
-268 GIFDA
+268 GIFNA
-273 SIPDQNIQGSI
+273 SIPDQNIKGSI
-284 LINDQLVTVRSELKF
+284 LIKDQLVTVRSKLKF

-308 PYIQLDGLE
+308 QYLQLDGLE

-327 GIVSLYLETN
+327 DIVSLDLETN

-360 TINIKDLSKPT
+360 KINISDLSKPT
-371 YYLNN
+371 YFIKN

-381 QIGLNNTGYFA
+381 HIGPNNTGYFA
-392 FGNNYE
+392 FGNNYY
-398 KDIQLLDYKDAF
+398 KDIQLIDYKDGF
-410 HIFLSLDRLD
+410 YIFLSLKKLD
-420 INKLSFSNQVNKT
+420 MNKLSFSNQVNKT
-433 PGSISIKSKI
+433 SGLISIKSKI
-443 KELNFFDNIYNDQEF
+443 KELNFFENTYNDQEF
-458 EVYFKDNQIDAT
+458 EVYFKENNIDAV
-470 FTGKDLNGIIKVDET
+470 FAGKDLNGMIKVDET
-485 GFMRVDL
+485 GFMRIDL

-499 KDLEIIESQNNFN
+499 KDIEINKSQKNFN
-512 IEDINLRF
+512 IEEINLRF
-520 VGKNIQTYDDLFKDI
+520 VGRNIQTYDNLFQDI

-541 NERITTID
+541 NESITTLD
-549 NINVSSKNLNI
+549 NINASSKNLNI
-560 GPYNNNEKAFISYNR
+560 GPDNNNEKAFISYNR
-575 TNDMYKVRGSYKINN
+575 TNDMYRVRGSYKINN
-590 ENTPLKALIDYDFE
+590 ENKPLKAFIDYDFE
-604 YLSTDLNI
+604 YLYTDLNI
-612 QWTSMKQL
+612 QWNSMKQL

-632 DFKSDASLGDSAF
+632 DFKSDTSLGDSAL

-656 IIENINN
+656 VIENINN
-663 EVNITSSNLFINR
+663 EVNITSSNLYINR
-676 AEGDFYVGQ
+676 AEGDFYIGQ

-700 AKMNW
+700 AKMSW

-711 NSEGILDNLNLD
+711 NSEGILNNLNLD

>member
-1 MTIIKKTLISLLFIS
+1 MTVIKKTFISLLFIT
-16 VLLFLIIVITY
+16 VLLFLTIVITY

-50 IEYES
+50 IEYKS

-80 IILEAEKIAVGI
+80 TILEAEKIAVGI
-92 NLVETFTKNQINLTF
+92 NLVKSFTTKQINLTF
-107 LDLKNFRYANKS
+107 LDLKDFSYVNRP
-119 NSIQTND
+119 NSIQRKD

-137 SETFNLQ
+137 SEIYNLQ

-150 ESYNGKISITN
+150 ESHNGKISITN
-161 ENGKINNIVFKE
+161 DNGKLNNIIFKE

-183 KIFYSAIFNLDE
+183 KIFYSAVFNLDE
-195 KIIESEKLIDLEAFL
+195 KIIDNEKLINLEAFL
-210 YYKIDLE
+210 DYEIDLK

-228 KDLKNLNKFI
+228 KDLRNLNKFI
-238 FNKSSLITKT
+238 FNKSSLITNT

-253 DINLVINTNLNKNLS
+253 EIDLVINTNLNKNLS
-268 GIFDA
+268 GIFNA
-273 SIPDQNIQGSI
+273 SIPDQNIKGSI
-284 LINDQLVTVRSELKF
+284 LIKDQLVTVRSKLKF

-308 PYIQLDGLE
+308 QYLQLDGLE

-327 GIVSLYLETN
+327 DIVSLDLETN

-360 TINIKDLSKPT
+360 KINISDLSKPT
-371 YYLNN
+371 YFIKN

-381 QIGLNNTGYFA
+381 HIGPNNTGYFA
-392 FGNNYE
+392 FGNNYY
-398 KDIQLLDYKDAF
+398 KDIQLIDYKDGF
-410 HIFLSLDRLD
+410 YIFLSLKKLD
-420 INKLSFSNQVNKT
+420 MNKLSFSNQVNKT
-433 PGSISIKSKI
+433 SGLISIKSKI
-443 KELNFFDNIYNDQEF
+443 KELNFFENTYNDQEF
-458 EVYFKDNQIDAT
+458 EVYFKENNIDAV
-470 FTGKDLNGIIKVDET
+470 FAGKDLNGMIKVDET
-485 GFMRVDL
+485 GFMRIDL

-499 KDLEIIESQNNFN
+499 KDIEINKSQKNFN
-512 IEDINLRF
+512 IEEINLRF
-520 VGKNIQTYDDLFKDI
+520 VGRNIQTYDNLFQDI

-541 NERITTID
+541 NESITTLN
-549 NINVSSKNLNI
+549 NINASSKNLNI
-560 GPYNNNEKAFISYNR
+560 GPDNNNEKAFISYNR
-575 TNDMYKVRGSYKINN
+575 TNDMYRVRGSYKINN
-590 ENTPLKALIDYDFE
+590 ENKPLKAFIDYDFE

-612 QWTSMKQL
+612 QWNSMKQL

-632 DFKSDASLGDSAF
+632 DFKSDTSLGDSAL

-663 EVNITSSNLFINR
+663 EVNITSSNLYINR
-676 AEGDFYVGQ
+676 AEGDFYIGQ

-700 AKMNW
+700 AKMSW

-711 NSEGILDNLNLD
+711 NSEGILNNLNLD

>member
-1 MTIIKKTLISLLFIS
+1 MS
-16 VLLFLIIVITY
+16 VLLFLTIVITY

-39 VANKYFSDDFI
+39 LANKYFSDDFI
-50 IEYES
+50 IEYKS

-80 IILEAEKIAVGI
+80 TILEAEKIAVGI
-92 NLVETFTKNQINLTF
+92 NLVKSFTTKQINLTF
-107 LDLKNFRYANKS
+107 LDLKNFSYVNKP
-119 NSIQTND
+119 NSIQRKD

-137 SETFNLQ
+137 SEIYNLQ

-150 ESYNGKISITN
+150 ESHNEKISITN
-161 ENGKINNIVFKE
+161 DNGKLNNIIFKE

-183 KIFYSAIFNLDE
+183 KIFYSAVFNLDE
-195 KIIESEKLIDLEAFL
+195 KIIDNEKLMNLEAFL
-210 YYKIDLE
+210 DYEIDLK

-228 KDLKNLNKFI
+228 KDLRNLNKFI
-238 FNKSSLITKT
+238 FNKSSLITNT

-253 DINLVINTNLNKNLS
+253 EIDLVINTNLNKNLS
-268 GIFDA
+268 GIFNA
-273 SIPDQNIQGSI
+273 SIPDQNIKGSI
-284 LINDQLVTVRSELKF
+284 LIKDQLVTVRSKLKF

-308 PYIQLDGLE
+308 QYLQLDGLE

-327 GIVSLYLETN
+327 DIVSLDLETN

-360 TINIKDLSKPT
+360 KINISDLSKPT
-371 YYLNN
+371 YFIKN

-381 QIGLNNTGYFA
+381 YIGPNNTGYFA
-392 FGNNYE
+392 FGNNYY
-398 KDIQLLDYKDAF
+398 KDIQLIDYKDGF
-410 HIFLSLDRLD
+410 YIFLSLKKLD
-420 INKLSFSNQVNKT
+420 MNKLSFSNQVNKT
-433 PGSISIKSKI
+433 SGLISIKSKI
-443 KELNFFDNIYNDQEF
+443 KELNFFENTYNDQEF
-458 EVYFKDNQIDAT
+458 EVYFKENNIDAV
-470 FTGKDLNGIIKVDET
+470 FAGKDLNGMIKVDET
-485 GFMRVDL
+485 GFMRIDL

-499 KDLEIIESQNNFN
+499 KDIEINESQNNFN
-512 IEDINLRF
+512 IEEINLRF
-520 VGKNIQTYDDLFKDI
+520 VGRNIQTYDNLFQDI

-541 NERITTID
+541 NESITTLD

-560 GPYNNNEKAFISYNR
+560 GPDNNNEKAFISYNR
-575 TNDMYKVRGSYKINN
+575 TNDMYRVRGSYKINN
-590 ENTPLKALIDYDFE
+590 ENKPLKAFIDYDFE

-612 QWTSMKQL
+612 QWNSMKQL

-632 DFKSDASLGDSAF
+632 DFKSDTSLGDSAL

-663 EVNITSSNLFINR
+663 EVNITSSNLYINR
-676 AEGDFYVGQ
+676 AEGDFYIGQ

-700 AKMNW
+700 AKMSW

-711 NSEGILDNLNLD
+711 NSEGILNNLNLD

>member
-1 MTIIKKTLISLLFIS
+1 MTVIKKTFISLLFIT
-16 VLLFLIIVITY
+16 VLLFLTIVITY

-50 IEYES
+50 IEYKS

-80 IILEAEKIAVGI
+80 TILEAEKIAVGI
-92 NLVETFTKNQINLTF
+92 NLVKSFTTKQINLTF
-107 LDLKNFRYANKS
+107 LDLKDFSYVNRP
-119 NSIQTND
+119 NSIQRKD

-137 SETFNLQ
+137 SEIYNLQ

-150 ESYNGKISITN
+150 ESHNGKISITN
-161 ENGKINNIVFKE
+161 DNGKLNNIIFKE

-183 KIFYSAIFNLDE
+183 KIFYSAVFNLDE
-195 KIIESEKLIDLEAFL
+195 KIIDNEKLINLEAFL
-210 YYKIDLE
+210 DYEIDLK

-228 KDLKNLNKFI
+228 KDLRNLNKFI
-238 FNKSSLITKT
+238 FNKSSLITNT

-253 DINLVINTNLNKNLS
+253 EIDLVINTNLNKNLS
-268 GIFDA
+268 GIFNA
-273 SIPDQNIQGSI
+273 SIPDQNIKGSI
-284 LINDQLVTVRSELKF
+284 LIKDQLVTVRSKLKF

-308 PYIQLDGLE
+308 QYLQLDGLE

-327 GIVSLYLETN
+327 DIVSLDLETN

-360 TINIKDLSKPT
+360 KINISDLSKPT
-371 YYLNN
+371 YFIKN

-381 QIGLNNTGYFA
+381 HIGPNNTGYFA
-392 FGNNYE
+392 FGNNYY
-398 KDIQLLDYKDAF
+398 KDIQLIDYKDGF
-410 HIFLSLDRLD
+410 YIFLSLKKLD
-420 INKLSFSNQVNKT
+420 MNKLSFSNQVNKT
-433 PGSISIKSKI
+433 SGLISIKSKI
-443 KELNFFDNIYNDQEF
+443 KELNFFENTYNDQEF
-458 EVYFKDNQIDAT
+458 EVYFKENNIDAV
-470 FTGKDLNGIIKVDET
+470 FAGKDLNGMIKVDET
-485 GFMRVDL
+485 GFMRIDL

-499 KDLEIIESQNNFN
+499 KDIEINKSQNNFN
-512 IEDINLRF
+512 IEEINLRF
-520 VGKNIQTYDDLFKDI
+520 VGRNIQTYDNLFQDI

-541 NERITTID
+541 NESITTLD
-549 NINVSSKNLNI
+549 NINASSKNLNI
-560 GPYNNNEKAFISYNR
+560 GPDNNNEKAFISYNR
-575 TNDMYKVRGSYKINN
+575 TNDMYRVRGSYKINN
-590 ENTPLKALIDYDFE
+590 ENKPLKAFIDYDFE

-612 QWTSMKQL
+612 QWNSMKQL

-632 DFKSDASLGDSAF
+632 DFKSDTSLGDSAL

-656 IIENINN
+656 VIENINN
-663 EVNITSSNLFINR
+663 EVNITSSNLYINR
-676 AEGDFYVGQ
+676 AEGDFYIGQ

-700 AKMNW
+700 AKMSW
-705 KGDIYK
+705 KGYIYK
-711 NSEGILDNLNLD
+711 NSEGILNNLNLD

>member
-1 MTIIKKTLISLLFIS
+1 MTVIKKTFISLLFIS
-16 VLLFLIIVITY
+16 VLFFITTVITY

-50 IEYES
+50 IEYKS

-80 IILEAEKIAVGI
+80 TILEAEKIALGI
-92 NLVETFTKNQINLTF
+92 NLVKSFTKKQVNLTF
-107 LDLKNFRYANKS
+107 LDLKNFSYVNKP
-119 NSIQTND
+119 NSIQKKD

-137 SETFNLQ
+137 SEIFNLQ

-150 ESYNGKISITN
+150 ESHNGKISITN
-161 ENGKINNIVFKE
+161 DNGKLNNIIFKE

-183 KIFYSAIFNLDE
+183 KIFYSAEFNLDE
-195 KIIESEKLIDLEAFL
+195 KIIDNENLINLEAFL
-210 YYKIDLE
+210 DYEIDLKIE
-217 IQSKGYFDTDL
+217 SKGYFDTDL
-228 KDLKNLNKFI
+228 KDLRNLNKFI
-238 FNKSSLITKT
+238 FNKSSLITNT

-253 DINLVINTNLNKNLS
+253 EIDLVINTNLNKNLS
-268 GIFDA
+268 GMFNA

-284 LINDQLVTVRSELKF
+284 LIKDQLVTVRSKLKF

-308 PYIQLDGLE
+308 QYLQLDGLE

-327 GIVSLYLETN
+327 DIVSLDLETN

-360 TINIKDLSKPT
+360 KINISDLSKPT
-371 YYLNN
+371 YFIKN

-381 QIGLNNTGYFA
+381 HIGPNNTGYFA
-392 FGNNYE
+392 LGNNYY
-398 KDIQLLDYKDAF
+398 KDIQLIDYKDGF
-410 HIFLSLDRLD
+410 YIFLSLKKLD
-420 INKLSFSNQVNKT
+420 MNKLSFSKQVNKT
-433 PGSISIKSKI
+433 SGLISIKSKI
-443 KELNFFDNIYNDQEF
+443 KELNFFENTYNDQEF
-458 EVYFKDNQIDAT
+458 EVYFKENNIDAV
-470 FTGKDLNGIIKVDET
+470 FAGKDLNGMIKVDET
-485 GFMRVDL
+485 GFMRIDL

-499 KDLEIIESQNNFN
+499 KDIEINESQNNFN
-512 IEDINLRF
+512 IEEINLRF
-520 VGKNIQTYDDLFKDI
+520 VGRNIQTYDNLFQDI

-541 NERITTID
+541 NESITTLD

-560 GPYNNNEKAFISYNR
+560 GPDNNNEKAFIGYNR
-575 TNDMYKVRGSYKINN
+575 ANDMYRVRGSYKINN
-590 ENTPLKALIDYDFE
+590 ENKPLKDFIDYDFE

-612 QWTSMKQL
+612 QWNSMKQL
-620 KNLEGRIDFLLK
+620 KNLEGQIDFLLK
-632 DFKSDASLGDSAF
+632 DFKSDTSLGDSAL

-663 EVNITSSNLFINR
+663 EVNITSSNLYINR
-676 AEGDFYVGQ
+676 AEGDFYIGQ

-700 AKMNW
+700 AKMSW

-711 NSEGILDNLNLD
+711 NSEGILNNLNLD

>member
-1 MTIIKKTLISLLFIS
+1 MTFIKKTFISLLFIS
-16 VLLFLIIVITY
+16 VLLFLTIVITY
-27 ISLIYKPENIIF
+27 ISLVYKPENIIF

-50 IEYES
+50 IEYKS
-55 VDSDRDLISP
+55 VDSNRDLISP

-80 IILEAEKIAVGI
+80 TILEAEKIAIGI
-92 NLVETFTKNQINLTF
+92 NLVKSFTTKQVNLTF
-107 LDLKNFRYANKS
+107 LDLKNFSYVNKP
-119 NSIQTND
+119 NSIQRKD

-137 SETFNLQ
+137 SEIYNLQ

-150 ESYNGKISITN
+150 ESHNGKISITN
-161 ENGKINNIVFKE
+161 DNGKLNNIIFKE

-183 KIFYSAIFNLDE
+183 KIFYSAVFNLDE
-195 KIIESEKLIDLEAFL
+195 KIIDNEKLINLEAFL
-210 YYKIDLE
+210 DYEIDLK

-228 KDLKNLNKFI
+228 KDLINLNKFI
-238 FNKSSLITKT
+238 FNKSSLITNT

-253 DINLVINTNLNKNLS
+253 EIDLVINTNLNKNLS
-268 GIFDA
+268 GIFNA

-284 LINDQLVTVRSELKF
+284 LIKDQLVTVRSKLKF

-308 PYIQLDGLE
+308 QYLQLDGLE

-327 GIVSLYLETN
+327 DIVSLDLETN
-337 LSNTRITSVIDDLNK
+337 LSNTRITSLIDDLNK

-360 TINIKDLSKPT
+360 NINISDLSKPT
-371 YYLNN
+371 YFIKN

-381 QIGLNNTGYFA
+381 HIGPNNTGYFA
-392 FGNNYE
+392 FGNNYY
-398 KDIQLLDYKDAF
+398 KDIQLIDYKDGF
-410 HIFLSLDRLD
+410 YIFLSLKKLD
-420 INKLSFSNQVNKT
+420 MNKFSFSNQVNKT
-433 PGSISIKSKI
+433 SGLISIKSKI
-443 KELNFFDNIYNDQEF
+443 KELNFFENTYNDQEF
-458 EVYFKDNQIDAT
+458 EVYFKENNIDAV
-470 FTGKDLNGIIKVDET
+470 FAGKDLNGMIKVDKT
-485 GFMRVDL
+485 GFMRIDL

-499 KDLEIIESQNNFN
+499 KDIEINESQNNFN
-512 IEDINLRF
+512 IEEINLRF
-520 VGKNIQTYDDLFKDI
+520 VGRNIQTYDNLFQDI

-541 NERITTID
+541 NESITTLD

-560 GPYNNNEKAFISYNR
+560 GPDKNNEKAFISYNR
-575 TNDMYKVRGSYKINN
+575 TNDMYRLRGSYKINN
-590 ENTPLKALIDYDFE
+590 ENKPLKDFIDYDFE

-612 QWTSMKQL
+612 QWNSMKQL

-632 DFKSDASLGDSAF
+632 DFKSDTSLGDSAL

-663 EVNITSSNLFINR
+663 EVNITSSNLYINR
-676 AEGDFYVGQ
+676 AEGDFYIGQ

-700 AKMNW
+700 AKMSW

-711 NSEGILDNLNLD
+711 NSEGILNNLNLD

>member
-1 MTIIKKTLISLLFIS
+1 MTVIKKTFISLLFIT
-16 VLLFLIIVITY
+16 VLLFLTIVITY

-50 IEYES
+50 IEYKS

-80 IILEAEKIAVGI
+80 TILEAEKIAVGI
-92 NLVETFTKNQINLTF
+92 NLVKSFTTKQINLTF
-107 LDLKNFRYANKS
+107 LDLKDFSYVNRP
-119 NSIQTND
+119 NSIQRKD

-137 SETFNLQ
+137 SEIYNLQ

-150 ESYNGKISITN
+150 ESHNGKISITN
-161 ENGKINNIVFKE
+161 DNGKLNNIIFKE

-183 KIFYSAIFNLDE
+183 KIFYSAVFNLDE
-195 KIIESEKLIDLEAFL
+195 KIIDNEKLINLEAFL
-210 YYKIDLE
+210 DYEIDLK

-228 KDLKNLNKFI
+228 KDLRNLNKFI
-238 FNKSSLITKT
+238 FNKSSLITNT

-253 DINLVINTNLNKNLS
+253 EIDLVINTNLNKNLS
-268 GIFDA
+268 GIFNA
-273 SIPDQNIQGSI
+273 SIPDQNIKGSI
-284 LINDQLVTVRSELKF
+284 LIKDQLVTVRSKLKF

-308 PYIQLDGLE
+308 QYLQLDGLE

-327 GIVSLYLETN
+327 DIVSLDLETN

-360 TINIKDLSKPT
+360 KINISDLSKPT
-371 YYLNN
+371 YFIKN

-381 QIGLNNTGYFA
+381 HIGPNNTGYFA
-392 FGNNYE
+392 FGNNYY
-398 KDIQLLDYKDAF
+398 KDIQLIDYKDGF
-410 HIFLSLDRLD
+410 YIFLSLKKLD
-420 INKLSFSNQVNKT
+420 MNKLSFSNQVNKT
-433 PGSISIKSKI
+433 SGLISIKSKI
-443 KELNFFDNIYNDQEF
+443 KELNFFENTYNDQEF
-458 EVYFKDNQIDAT
+458 EVYFKENNIDAV
-470 FTGKDLNGIIKVDET
+470 FAGKDLNGMIKVDET
-485 GFMRVDL
+485 GFMRIDL

-499 KDLEIIESQNNFN
+499 KDIEINKSQNNFN
-512 IEDINLRF
+512 IEEINLRF
-520 VGKNIQTYDDLFKDI
+520 VGRNIQTYDNLFQDI

-541 NERITTID
+541 NESITTLD
-549 NINVSSKNLNI
+549 NINASSKNLNI
-560 GPYNNNEKAFISYNR
+560 GPDNNNEKAFISYNR
-575 TNDMYKVRGSYKINN
+575 TNDMYRVRGSYKINN
-590 ENTPLKALIDYDFE
+590 ENKPLKAFIDYDFE

-612 QWTSMKQL
+612 QWNSMKQL

-632 DFKSDASLGDSAF
+632 DFKSDTSLGDSAL

-656 IIENINN
+656 VIENINN
-663 EVNITSSNLFINR
+663 EVNITSSNLYINR
-676 AEGDFYVGQ
+676 AEGDFYIGQ

-700 AKMNW
+700 AKMSW

-711 NSEGILDNLNLD
+711 NSEGILNNLNLD

>member
-1 MTIIKKTLISLLFIS
+1 MTVIKKTFISLLFIS
-16 VLLFLIIVITY
+16 VLLFLTIVITY

-50 IEYES
+50 IEYKS

-80 IILEAEKIAVGI
+80 TILEAEKIAVGI
-92 NLVETFTKNQINLTF
+92 NLVKSFTTKQINLTF
-107 LDLKNFRYANKS
+107 LDLKNFSYVNKP
-119 NSIQTND
+119 NSIQRKD

-137 SETFNLQ
+137 SEIYNLQ

-150 ESYNGKISITN
+150 ESHNEKISITN
-161 ENGKINNIVFKE
+161 DNGKLNNIIFKE

-183 KIFYSAIFNLDE
+183 KIFYSAVFNLDE
-195 KIIESEKLIDLEAFL
+195 KIIDNEKLMNLEAFL
-210 YYKIDLE
+210 DYEIDLK

-228 KDLKNLNKFI
+228 KDLRNLNKFI
-238 FNKSSLITKT
+238 FNKSSLITNT

-253 DINLVINTNLNKNLS
+253 EIDLVINTNLNKNLS
-268 GIFDA
+268 GIFNA
-273 SIPDQNIQGSI
+273 SIPDQNIKGSI
-284 LINDQLVTVRSELKF
+284 LIKDQLVTVRSKLKF

-308 PYIQLDGLE
+308 QYLQLDGLE

-327 GIVSLYLETN
+327 DIVSLDLETN

-360 TINIKDLSKPT
+360 KINISDLSKPT
-371 YYLNN
+371 YFIKN

-381 QIGLNNTGYFA
+381 YIGPNNTGYFA
-392 FGNNYE
+392 FGNNYY
-398 KDIQLLDYKDAF
+398 KDIQLIDYKDGF
-410 HIFLSLDRLD
+410 YIFLSLERLD
-420 INKLSFSNQVNKT
+420 MNKLSFINQVNKT
-433 PGSISIKSKI
+433 SGLISIKSKI
-443 KELNFFDNIYNDQEF
+443 KELNFFENTYNDQEF
-458 EVYFKDNQIDAT
+458 EVYFKENNIDAV
-470 FTGKDLNGIIKVDET
+470 FAGKDLNGMIKVDET
-485 GFMRVDL
+485 GFMRIDL

-499 KDLEIIESQNNFN
+499 KDIEINESQNNFN
-512 IEDINLRF
+512 IEEINLRF
-520 VGKNIQTYDDLFKDI
+520 VGRNIQTYDNLFQDI

-541 NERITTID
+541 NESITTLD

-560 GPYNNNEKAFISYNR
+560 GPDNNNEKAFISYNR
-575 TNDMYKVRGSYKINN
+575 TNDMYRVRGSYKINN
-590 ENTPLKALIDYDFE
+590 ENKPLKAFIDYDFE

-612 QWTSMKQL
+612 QWNSMKQL

-632 DFKSDASLGDSAF
+632 DFKSDTSLGDSAL

-663 EVNITSSNLFINR
+663 EVNITSSNLYINR
-676 AEGDFYVGQ
+676 AEGDFYIGQ

-700 AKMNW
+700 AKMSW

-711 NSEGILDNLNLD
+711 NSEGILNNLNLD

>member
-1 MTIIKKTLISLLFIS
+1 MTVIKKTFISLLFIS
-16 VLLFLIIVITY
+16 VLFFITTVITY

-39 VANKYFSDDFI
+39 VANKYFSDNFI
-50 IEYES
+50 IEYKS

-80 IILEAEKIAVGI
+80 TILEAEKIALGI
-92 NLVETFTKNQINLTF
+92 NLVKSFTKKQVNLTF
-107 LDLKNFRYANKS
+107 LDLKNFSYVNKP
-119 NSIQTND
+119 NSIQKKD

-137 SETFNLQ
+137 SEIFNLQ

-150 ESYNGKISITN
+150 ESHNGKISITN
-161 ENGKINNIVFKE
+161 DNGKLNNIIFKE

-183 KIFYSAIFNLDE
+183 KIFYSAEFNLDE
-195 KIIESEKLIDLEAFL
+195 KIIDNENLINLKAFLDYEIDL
-210 YYKIDLE
+210 KIE
-217 IQSKGYFDTDL
+217 SKGYFDTDL
-228 KDLKNLNKFI
+228 KDLRNLNKFI
-238 FNKSSLITKT
+238 FNKSSLITNT

-253 DINLVINTNLNKNLS
+253 EIDLVINTNLNKNLS
-268 GIFDA
+268 GIFNA

-284 LINDQLVTVRSELKF
+284 LIKDQLVTVRSKLKF
-299 DMSKIANYD
+299 DMNKIANYD
-308 PYIQLDGLE
+308 QYLQLDGLE

-327 GIVSLYLETN
+327 DIVSLDLETN
-337 LSNTRITSVIDDLNK
+337 LSNTKITSVIDDLNK

-360 TINIKDLSKPT
+360 KINISDLSKPT
-371 YYLNN
+371 YFIKN

-381 QIGLNNTGYFA
+381 HIGPNNTGYFA
-392 FGNNYE
+392 LGNNYY
-398 KDIQLLDYKDAF
+398 KDIQLIDYKDGF
-410 HIFLSLDRLD
+410 YIFLSLKKLD
-420 INKLSFSNQVNKT
+420 MNKLSFSNQVNKT
-433 PGSISIKSKI
+433 SGLISIKSKI
-443 KELNFFDNIYNDQEF
+443 KELNFFENTYNDQEF
-458 EVYFKDNQIDAT
+458 EVYFKENNIDAV
-470 FTGKDLNGIIKVDET
+470 FAGKDLNGMIKVDET
-485 GFMRVDL
+485 GFMRIDL

-499 KDLEIIESQNNFN
+499 KDIEINESQNNFN
-512 IEDINLRF
+512 IEEINLRF
-520 VGKNIQTYDDLFKDI
+520 VGRNIQTYDNLFQDI

-541 NERITTID
+541 NESITTLD

-560 GPYNNNEKAFISYNR
+560 GPDNNNEKAFISYNR
-575 TNDMYKVRGSYKINN
+575 TNDMYRVRGSYKINN
-590 ENTPLKALIDYDFE
+590 ENKPLKDFIDYDFE

-612 QWTSMKQL
+612 QWNSMKQL
-620 KNLEGRIDFLLK
+620 KNLEGQIDFLLK
-632 DFKSDASLGDSAF
+632 DFKSDTSLGDSAL

-663 EVNITSSNLFINR
+663 EVNITSSNLYINR
-676 AEGDFYVGQ
+676 AEGDFYIGQ

-700 AKMNW
+700 AKMSW

-711 NSEGILDNLNLD
+711 NSEGILNNLNLD